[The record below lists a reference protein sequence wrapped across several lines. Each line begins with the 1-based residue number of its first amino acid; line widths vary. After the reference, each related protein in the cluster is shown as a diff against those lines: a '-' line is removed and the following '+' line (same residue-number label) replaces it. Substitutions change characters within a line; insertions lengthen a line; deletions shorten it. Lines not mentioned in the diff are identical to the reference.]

1 MSDKHGMPRDTVFER
16 DKTRKY
22 LPETAEKTDFT
33 GKLFAFVQLQ
43 VYNRA
48 GVKDM

>member
-1 MSDKHGMPRDTVFER
+1 MECLGIQYWNVTKPGNICL
-16 DKTRKY
+16 KQQK
-22 LPETAEKTDFT
+22 KTDFT